1 LSLLLWI
8 KGGKWKALAA
18 NILLDYYI
26 EFAACA
32 LHCAVGFIYNKMIFN
47 LNAEENSLSAVAH
60 ILKAGGNSLG
70 AAVYILSAEENS
82 LSAVAH
88 ILKAGGN
95 SLGAAVYILSAGENS
110 LSAVGSFLFYCQ
122 RALKGKGSILSLF
135 LCSNYLILLN

>member
-47 LNAEENSLSAVAH
+47 LKAEEKSLRAAAY
-60 ILKAGGNSLG
+60 ILKVGGS
-70 AAVYILSAEENS
+70 
-82 LSAVAH
+82 
-88 ILKAGGN
+88 
-95 SLGAAVYILSAGENS
+95 
-110 LSAVGSFLFYCQ
+110 
-122 RALKGKGSILSLF
+122 
-135 LCSNYLILLN
+135 